1 MTRTLIFDIPK
12 IQALND
18 HYQQALDQVKEM
30 LPQGLTPSTAINY
43 FYNIYWI
50 KLPNIRI
57 ATLTAIIKDLD
68 TNTELFSDL
77 AGLIEYLKLKYII
90 KNYTSCVLRHH
101 HEGHVNLRLEK
112 GIWVMPNKQPIPSL
126 NHAVLACLKGEK
138 LWEQ

>member
-1 MTRTLIFDIPK
+1 MTKELIFDIPK

-30 LPQGLTPSTAINY
+30 LPQGLKTPSTAINY

-57 ATLTAIIKDLD
+57 ATLVAILKDLD

-77 AGLIEYLKLKYII
+77 AGLIEYLRLKYII
-90 KNYTSCVLRHH
+90 KNYTSMILRHH
-101 HEGHVNLRLEK
+101 HEGHVKLRNIDGKE
-112 GIWVMPNKQPIPSL
+112 VFPNRQPMSV
-126 NHAVLACLKGEK
+126 NHAVLACIKGECV
-138 LWEQ
+138 WEQ